1 MSSRIW
7 TAATGTSVIPDVSLG
22 AKQTSTNWT
31 PTHGNK
37 DTWGADIDWWWNGK
51 NPEVETAA
59 FSGSNGKSHNENMHL
74 GITSG
79 RYPHRH
85 IRCVSFQYNQ
95 NSTAGHGLWL
105 KRYGLIWHKE
115 VPSLPGGM
123 SETFWSSNSLSR
135 RNDYD
140 WHTIRLSWTTEGF
153 DNFLTENHVFVGLAL
168 QASTDGGTG
177 TRETALSIRNL
188 RYEWRSMNGQHL
200 IVPPSR
206 PYAERFQSNRIA

>member
-22 AKQTSTNWT
+22 AKQTSTSWT

-59 FSGSNGKSHNENMHL
+59 FSVSNGKSHNENMHL

-123 SETFWSSNSLSR
+123 SETFWSSNSLIVS
-135 RNDYD
+135 
-140 WHTIRLSWTTEGF
+140 
-153 DNFLTENHVFVGLAL
+153 
-168 QASTDGGTG
+168 
-177 TRETALSIRNL
+177 
-188 RYEWRSMNGQHL
+188 SM
-200 IVPPSR
+200 
-206 PYAERFQSNRIA
+206 